1 MEYTNGTAMVLGIR
15 RSAVWEETATEE
27 EGSRVAA
34 HEQREVVQAAT
45 TICSEEA
52 AQLAQLH
59 PCVLRAVRGQEPTAK
74 N

>member
-1 MEYTNGTAMVLGIR
+1 MVLGIW

-34 HEQREVVQAAT
+34 HEQREVVQADT
-45 TICSEEA
+45 TTRSEEGT
-52 AQLAQLH
+52 QLH
-59 PCVLRAVRGQEPTAK
+59 SCVLRTVRDQEPTAK